1 LIMFPSWEKRS
12 SSAVQDLADTMMSV
26 ACYYL
31 VGVASQKATTSAAR
45 RLPNAIWWFTFA

>member
-1 LIMFPSWEKRS
+1 MFPSWEKRS

-31 VGVASQKATTSAAR
+31 VEDASQKANDIGGSSAAER
-45 RLPNAIWWFTFA
+45 YLVVHIR